1 MSLMTLPATLPAVPS
16 APVTTTSGGT
26 GDGGVAQSLYTGGV
40 VSFADA
46 LAAADAEWRAGVDL
60 LASDEATP
68 LEAGGL
74 YDLTAADRLLPGS
87 ASVTLDTTQ
96 AVMRTLT
103 LALRTSDGR
112 YLPGASGYPSGGAG
126 SPTATGLTW
135 FNVRYRPWLDLATG
149 FNADGSR
156 IWTRTYLG
164 VFVLTQPQVQVSV
177 TGAIAQLT
185 LADKT
190 ALLQKPYRLT
200 AANLPTYTASGGHT
214 AAGYAAGTS
223 VDTAMLDLASRGGIP
238 AARVNFEPTT
248 TTLPGDYAVAEGD
261 EPWTHLSA
269 LAATLGHVLYFD
281 RVGALVRRANP
292 LALNTPPVWTFTP
305 GPLCTVSTIQR
316 ATDFSNT
323 FNHIIVCG
331 GSSATALVRGE
342 ATVTDPA
349 SPYHSNQLGDRVTF
363 WGQNGLGD
371 MTPDPTIGTTGAAQ
385 AQAQLLL
392 AQHLGQQ
399 EAIQAQGRSVPT
411 LAPYDRITVVAP
423 HAGLATDAQ
432 ITQLTIPLD
441 TTGAMSLTAAKWL
454 QVGS

>member
-1 MSLMTLPATLPAVPS
+1 MGLLTLPQSLPS
-16 APVTTTSGGT
+16 AATTSNNATYSGAYVGG
-26 GDGGVAQSLYTGGV
+26 S

-46 LAAADAEWRAGVDL
+46 LTAADAEWRVGVDL
-60 LASDEATP
+60 LASDEATA

-74 YDLTAADRLLPGS
+74 YDLTTADRMLPGS
-87 ASVTLDTTQ
+87 ATVTLDTTQ
-96 AVMRTLT
+96 ATLRTLS

-135 FNVRYRPWLDLATG
+135 FDVRYRPWLDLATG

-156 IWTRTYLG
+156 RWTRTTLG
-164 VFVLTQPQVQVSV
+164 IFVLTQPQMQVQAP
-177 TGAIAQLT
+177 GAVAQLT
-185 LADKT
+185 LADKS

-214 AAGYAAGTS
+214 AGGYAAGTA
-223 VDTAMLDLASRGGIP
+223 VDTAMSDLAQRAGIP
-238 AARVNFEPTT
+238 AARIHFEPTT

-261 EPWTHLSA
+261 EPWTHLRT

-281 RVGALVRRANP
+281 RDGNLVRRANP
-292 LALNTPPVWTFTP
+292 LSVNTPPVWAFTP
-305 GPLCTVSTIQR
+305 GPLCTVAALTRS
-316 ATDFSNT
+316 TDFSNT

-342 ATVTDPA
+342 ATVTDA
-349 SPYHSNQLGDRVTF
+349 SSPYHANALGDRVAF

-371 MTPDPTIGTTGAAQ
+371 MTPDPTIGSVAAAQ
-385 AQAQLLL
+385 SQAQLLL

-399 EAIQAQGRSVPT
+399 ETIQLQGRTLPT
-411 LAPYDRITVVAP
+411 LAPYDRITVDVP
-423 HAGLATDAQ
+423 QAGLATDAQ
-432 ITQLTIPLD
+432 LTQLTIPLA
-441 TTGAMSLTAAKWL
+441 TNGAMTLTAAKWL